1 MGDSK
6 TVIGD
11 RKRAMGDRGR
21 AAGVPR
27 FSLGSFPIAHSPS
40 PIAQS
45 PSPIA
50 HHPFPTPR
58 RPSPIA
64 GSAGFTF
71 IELVITVAI
80 VALLA
85 SVAMPLAEVT
95 VQRAKETELR
105 RALRD
110 IRTAIDAYKD
120 AVDQG
125 RIERKADA
133 SGYPPTLDA
142 LWRGVADA
150 KDPDKKPIYFLRRL
164 PRDPMNPQPELTA
177 AETWGKRSYA
187 SPPDAPAEGADVFD
201 VRSRS
206 ERLGLNGVPYR
217 EW

>member
-1 MGDSK
+1 MGDGES
-6 TVIGD
+6 V
-11 RKRAMGDRGR
+11 MGDGGR
-21 AAGVPR
+21 ASGVPGR
-27 FSLGSFPIAHSPS
+27 VFPIPHSQSPIAHSP
-40 PIAQS
+40 
-45 PSPIA
+45 
-50 HHPFPTPR
+50 
-58 RPSPIA
+58 IA
-64 GSAGFTF
+64 GSSGFTF

-110 IRTAIDAYKD
+110 IRTAIDAYKA

-142 LWRGVADA
+142 LWKGVADA

-177 AETWGKRSYA
+177 AETWGKRSYL
-187 SPPDAPAEGADVFD
+187 SPPEAPAEGADVFD
-201 VRSRS
+201 VYSRS
-206 ERLGLNGVPYR
+206 EKSGLNAVPYR